1 MKSILDRSFVYT
13 ASFETDVRKTFA
25 RYRRE
30 QRKLEQVQ
38 MMADAETRNVV
49 AITARRREAP
59 I

>member
-38 MMADAETRNVV
+38 MMGDAETRNVV